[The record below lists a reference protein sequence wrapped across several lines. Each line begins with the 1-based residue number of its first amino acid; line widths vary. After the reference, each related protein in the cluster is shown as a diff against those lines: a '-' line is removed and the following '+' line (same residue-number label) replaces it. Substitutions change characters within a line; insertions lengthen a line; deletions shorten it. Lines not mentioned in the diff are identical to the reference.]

1 MGPNSILPLLL
12 MNDDSAN
19 EDLLFMMMMN
29 QNKPDQCEPASVNQP
44 VEKSKPVETV
54 YRTWR
59 VNDDGTKELI
69 SESSG
74 N

>member
-12 MNDDSAN
+12 MNDDSDN

-29 QNKPDQCEPASVNQP
+29 QNKPDQCEPASVNLN
-44 VEKSKPVETV
+44 SKPVETV